1 MHEKPKTKPIEWI
14 GTSLKDMRGMPEEV
28 RRFFGVA
35 LYTAQLGGKHPEAK
49 PMKGFTGSG
58 VLEVVEDYN
67 TDTYRAVYTVRF
79 ADAIYVLHVFQ
90 KKSKKGIS
98 TPQEEIDK
106 IKRRLS
112 AVEELHQGKRR

>member
-1 MHEKPKTKPIEWI
+1 MVFFVCYLCHNWHNGHMQEKPKTKPLEWI

-58 VLEVVEDYN
+58 VLEVTPIPTAQFIPSDSL
-67 TDTYRAVYTVRF
+67 TLFMFCTFSRRSQRR
-79 ADAIYVLHVFQ
+79 VLPRLR
-90 KKSKKGIS
+90 KRSIKSKG
-98 TPQEEIDK
+98 
-106 IKRRLS
+106 
-112 AVEELHQGKRR
+112 V